1 MNCMPNVQAVEA
13 EGAGAGAAQED
24 PGRDLQYAEPV
35 VDAAR
40 ARKDEELERVRRAS
54 DRKLRELAQQ
64 AQMEGVFIL

>member
-1 MNCMPNVQAVEA
+1 MEP
-13 EGAGAGAAQED
+13 EGGTSAAGAGGAQED
-24 PGRDLQYAEPV
+24 PGRDPQYAEPA

-64 AQMEGVFIL
+64 AQTEGVFIL